1 MRIAL
6 VYPLLE
12 VVGGGERLTL
22 EMYRALRD
30 LGHEVDLYTAHL
42 NEDAWQVL
50 TNGMDGVPRPTVLRE
65 PLIELM
71 DRLFNRALQ
80 LRILLTAPYLGK
92 HAKKL
97 RHSYDLIIETE
108 SNVPLKWADAT
119 YVHFPPAEF
128 SRYYLY
134 IEHLKLGLHE
144 RVYNSL
150 IAWWARSIADRT
162 KPVMVNS
169 TWTARYTR
177 EAYGS
182 QRVYVVYPPVNAEEL
197 SSIGGDRGKVVLTVS
212 RIDWAKRVTEI
223 PEVAKLVPEAEFYL
237 VGSTRPASE
246 PVLEVLKERAER
258 LRNFHLETDVP
269 RRRILELMSQA
280 SIYLH
285 PPHAEHFGI
294 AIAEAAA
301 AGLVPVVYRDGGG
314 WTDIASRVDQGLGY
328 ISVEEAAHIVRSL
341 LNDPGRL
348 KALSARAR
356 EVAKGF
362 SYESFK
368 IRLNEVIR
376 ELAGSKAKR

>member
-1 MRIAL
+1 VRIAL

-12 VVGGGERLTL
+12 EAGGGVRLTL
-22 EMYRALRD
+22 DMYRALRD
-30 LGHEVDLYTAHL
+30 LGYEVDLYTAHL

-50 TNGMDGVPRPTVLRE
+50 TGDTDDIPRPTVLRE

-71 DRLFNRALQ
+71 DRLFNRALL
-80 LRILLTAPYLGK
+80 LRVLLAAPYLGK

-128 SRYYLY
+128 PRYYLY
-134 IEHLKLGLHE
+134 IERLKLSLRE
-144 RVYNSL
+144 RAYNSL

-162 KPVMVNS
+162 KPVMTNS
-169 TWTARYTR
+169 AWTVKYIR

-182 QRVYVVYPPVNAEEL
+182 QRVYVVHPPVNVEEL
-197 SSIGGDRGKVVLTVS
+197 SSIGGDRDRIVLTVS

-237 VGSTRPASE
+237 VGSTRPASG
-246 PVLEVLKERAER
+246 PVLEVLKERAEG
-258 LRNFHLETDVP
+258 LSNFHLETDVP

-328 ISVEEAAHIVRSL
+328 TNIKEAASIIRSL

-368 IRLNEVIR
+368 IRLNEVIK